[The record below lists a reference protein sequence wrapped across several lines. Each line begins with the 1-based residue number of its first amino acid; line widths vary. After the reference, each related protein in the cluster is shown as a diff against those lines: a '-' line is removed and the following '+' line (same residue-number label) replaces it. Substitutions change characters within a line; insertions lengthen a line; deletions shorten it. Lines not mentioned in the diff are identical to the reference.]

1 MKTVW
6 GQGKSRD
13 MSYTPNTPLDVPT
26 ARRCV
31 CGREKTVIETLVRT
45 FSLSQKLMNVKI
57 ATV

>member
-1 MKTVW
+1 MKTAW

-26 ARRCV
+26 ARHYV
-31 CGREKTVIETLVRT
+31 CGREKNRVKA